1 MTETSILETL
11 RALAALSVGEDD
23 LAETAEG
30 VVALACDTLDCQ
42 HAGLTVFRAGG
53 SFETL
58 APTGPLVLEAD
69 QLQYE
74 LREGPCVEAAW
85 EEETFVSNDLARD
98 QRYPTWGPKAAAMG
112 FGSLLASRLAIGG
125 TTIGALNLY
134 STETR
139 EYTADDRDTAVIFA
153 SHAAATLMTVREREN
168 LKEAVEGRTLIGQ
181 AQGILM
187 ERFGLDGPRSFSVLR
202 RFSQA
207 QNIKLRKVA
216 ELVIENGSLP
226 ELASQAEPPAPG
238 RGTAP
243 AL

>member
-1 MTETSILETL
+1 MTESSILDTL
-11 RALAALSVGEDD
+11 RALAELAVSDDD

-30 VVALACDTLDCQ
+30 VVALACETLDCQ

-58 APTGPLVLEAD
+58 APTGPLVIEAD
-69 QLQYE
+69 QLQYQ

-85 EEETFVSNDLARD
+85 EEDTFVSNDLSNDA
-98 QRYPTWGPKAAAMG
+98 RYPNWGPKAAAMG
-112 FGSLLASRLAIGG
+112 FGSLLAARLSIGG

-139 EYTADDRDTAVIFA
+139 EYSADDRDTAVIFA
-153 SHAAATLMTVREREN
+153 SHAAATLMTVRERQN

-187 ERFGLDGPRSFSVLR
+187 ERFDLDGPRSFAVLR

-207 QNIKLRKVA
+207 RNIKLRKVA
-216 ELVIENGSLP
+216 EMVIETGSLP
-226 ELASQAEPPAPG
+226 DLELPPES
-238 RGTAP
+238 
-243 AL
+243 